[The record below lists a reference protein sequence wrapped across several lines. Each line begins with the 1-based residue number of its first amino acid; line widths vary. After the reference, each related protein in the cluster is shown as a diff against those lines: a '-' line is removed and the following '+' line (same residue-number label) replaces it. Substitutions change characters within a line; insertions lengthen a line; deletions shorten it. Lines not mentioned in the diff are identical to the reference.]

1 MRLSLG
7 VQTLY
12 EVTVP
17 EQKRF
22 VNDGDAWHFSAR
34 TRDIGRR
41 HLSPV
46 SMDLK
51 ICAS

>member
-34 TRDIGRR
+34 TAISEGGIF
-41 HLSPV
+41 HP
-46 SMDLK
+46 
-51 ICAS
+51 